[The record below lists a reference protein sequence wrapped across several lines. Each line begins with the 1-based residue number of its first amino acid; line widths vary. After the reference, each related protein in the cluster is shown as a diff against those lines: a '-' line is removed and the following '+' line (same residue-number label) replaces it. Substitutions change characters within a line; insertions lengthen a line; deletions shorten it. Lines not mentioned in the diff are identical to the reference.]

1 MGFKVKRIT
10 NLKTRWDVLGE
21 AYNAVYRLQEIENI
35 LGDDYDL
42 ERLKELVEADRGGQV
57 LIIPNPENSKMSDYL
72 EPMKIGYALKSELMK
87 LELRQ
92 KTRPKDIS
100 PFDYTIIF
108 CLEAALERMKNE
120 NEA

>member
-1 MGFKVKRIT
+1 MKRIT
-10 NLKTRWDVLGE
+10 RSRNWDEDKLCWG
-21 AYNAVYRLQEIENI
+21 RLDTIENI

-100 PFDYTIIF
+100 PLDYTIIF

>member
-1 MGFKVKRIT
+1 MKRIT
-10 NLKTRWDVLGE
+10 NPKTLWDVLGD
-21 AYNAVYRLQEIENI
+21 AYYAVCRLQEIENI
-35 LGDDYDL
+35 LGNDYDL
-42 ERLKELVEADRGGQV
+42 DRLKELVEADRGGQV

-100 PFDYTIIF
+100 PLDYTIIF

>member
-1 MGFKVKRIT
+1 MERLTSKR
-10 NLKTRWDVLGE
+10 TREEVDWVSEIGYKHIWE
-21 AYNAVYRLQEIENI
+21 RLNEIENI

-42 ERLKELVEADRGGQV
+42 EHLKELVEADRGGQV

-100 PFDYTIIF
+100 PLDYTIIF